1 MNILFWFIEVIIYF
15 FIVPLPICVGKCFVF
30 YMCPLPPK
38 CIKCKEISCIRDTT
52 CETSGEY
59 TVLQELTQVIFIC
72 CFSLKA
78 CWVSTDRTRSCFM
91 RGKKLSQQIQ
101 TSASSLNPTLVP
113 AVELLL
119 RWEALLN
126 VCVCVCVLEQRQTP
140 SLVFGLFHFTFKE
153 LVKRCMHIN
162 VLLFGSVST
171 TASLLQ
177 SSQSLKR
184 RRRRSTCPLRSLISH
199 RGYQPHRLI
208 SYLAAFSASD
218 IILTVCQNSESK

>member
-30 YMCPLPPK
+30 YMCPPPPPK

-59 TVLQELTQVIFIC
+59 TVLYELTQVRFIC
-72 CFSLKA
+72 CFSPKLVV
-78 CWVSTDRTRSCFM
+78 CQQTEPGRVSW
-91 RGKKLSQQIQ
+91 GKKKLSQQIQ

-126 VCVCVCVLEQRQTP
+126 VCVRVCVCVRTEVDAIF
-140 SLVFGLFHFTFKE
+140 SLWF
-153 LVKRCMHIN
+153 
-162 VLLFGSVST
+162 VS
-171 TASLLQ
+171 L
-177 SSQSLKR
+177 
-184 RRRRSTCPLRSLISH
+184 H
-199 RGYQPHRLI
+199 
-208 SYLAAFSASD
+208 
-218 IILTVCQNSESK
+218 V